1 MSQWIP
7 AAGGPIIDTALGQ
20 GITEAGT
27 YYLNKAKMD
36 LHRPFAF
43 GASVR
48 TAGHTA
54 TVQLFAEVT
63 GVKTNLG
70 SALVPTNGSPASG
83 ANEYSLT
90 ADRGIVVSGITGT
103 VYPEAVQ

>member
-1 MSQWIP
+1 MTQWIKSDD
-7 AAGGPIIDTALGQ
+7 GTIIDTSTA
-20 GITEAGT
+20 GITVAGT
-27 YYLNKAKMD
+27 YYLNKAKLD

-48 TAGHTA
+48 TADHTA
-54 TVQLFAEVT
+54 TVQLFAEVS

-70 SALVPTNGSPASG
+70 SALVPTYGSPAAG

-90 ADRGIVVSGITGT
+90 GDRGIVVSGITGT
-103 VYPEAVQ
+103 IYPEAVQ

>member
-1 MSQWIP
+1 MTQWIKSD
-7 AAGGPIIDTALGQ
+7 GTIIDTALGQ

-54 TVQLFAEVT
+54 TVQLFAEVS
-63 GVKTNLG
+63 GVKTNLD
-70 SALVPTNGSPASG
+70 SALVPTYGSPAAG

-90 ADRGIVVSGITGT
+90 GDRGIVVSGITGT